1 MSKSWITI
9 ERNNLMTRNQMRPVS
24 PGEIL
29 QEQLDAL
36 QLSAAAFARELHVPT
51 NRITGILNEDRA
63 LTPDTAL
70 RLERFF
76 GTSAQFWMNLQA
88 GYELRLAEL
97 DADHRA
103 MDKIRRQS
111 AG

>member
-1 MSKSWITI
+1 MTP
-9 ERNNLMTRNQMRPVS
+9 RNKMRPVS
-24 PGEIL
+24 PGEVL

-36 QLSAAAFARELHVPT
+36 EMSAAAFARELHVPT
-51 NRITGILNEDRA
+51 NRITEILNETRA

-70 RLERFF
+70 RLEQFF

-97 DADHRA
+97 EADHR
-103 MDKIRRQS
+103 DIRKIRRQS
-111 AG
+111 AVS

>member
-1 MSKSWITI
+1 MVP
-9 ERNNLMTRNQMRPVS
+9 RNKMRPIS

-51 NRITGILNEDRA
+51 NRITGILNEERA

-70 RLERFF
+70 RLEQFF
-76 GTSAQFWMNLQA
+76 GTSAQIWMNLQA
-88 GYELRLAEL
+88 DYDLRLAEL
-97 DADHRA
+97 EADHRA
-103 MDKIRRQS
+103 IKRIRRLPETT
-111 AG
+111 GL